1 MTHSDLYSQLKIEN
15 NSTEA
20 GVLRALARR
29 LVKIGER
36 TERGSLQVIYPSG
49 KAQVIG
55 SGEPRAEVTIKHW
68 GAISALVSKGD
79 VGWGEAYLEGL
90 WDSPDIEALAR
101 FTIDNAAAFEAEL
114 SANPLKRL
122 FLIVSDRIIR
132 RNNRKGSVRNITAH
146 YDVGDDFY
154 RLWLDETMTYSSALF
169 SNASDDLATAQKR
182 KYQRLLDITAT
193 AGKKTLEIGC
203 GWGGFAELA
212 VEAGRDLTAI
222 TISPRQHHYATQ
234 RLKNEA
240 DIQLKDYR
248 DIKGKFDSIVS
259 IEMIEAVGEQYW
271 PRYFKTIKDCLAD
284 HGKAAI
290 QAIVVEDSYFP
301 IYRSRSDFIRQHVF
315 PGGMLLSPQKIRES
329 AENAG
334 LKVDGL
340 FRFGKDYAKT
350 LRLWLDK
357 FEASLSEIHDLG
369 YDDRFVRVW
378 RYYLAICAA
387 TFSSGRT
394 DVMQIELSHA

>member
-1 MTHSDLYSQLKIEN
+1 MTHSDLYSHLKIEN

-20 GVLRALARR
+20 SVLRALARR

-36 TERGSLQVIYPSG
+36 SERGSLQVIYPSG
-49 KAQVIG
+49 KAQLIG

-79 VGWGEAYLEGL
+79 VGWGEAYLDGL

-169 SNASDDLATAQKR
+169 SNTSDDLATAQKR

-315 PGGMLLSPQKIRES
+315 PGGMLLSPQKIQES

-378 RYYLAICAA
+378 RYYLSICAA

>member
-20 GVLRALARR
+20 SVLRALARR

-36 TERGSLQVIYPSG
+36 TNRGSLQVIYPSG

-122 FLIVSDRIIR
+122 FLIFSDRIIR

-315 PGGMLLSPQKIRES
+315 PGGMLLSPQKIQES

>member
-20 GVLRALARR
+20 VVLRALARR

-36 TERGSLQVIYPSG
+36 TDRGSLQVIYPSG

-169 SNASDDLATAQKR
+169 SNASDDLATAQK
-182 KYQRLLDITAT
+182 
-193 AGKKTLEIGC
+193 KKIP
-203 GWGGFAELA
+203 A
-212 VEAGRDLTAI
+212 VT
-222 TISPRQHHYATQ
+222 
-234 RLKNEA
+234 
-240 DIQLKDYR
+240 
-248 DIKGKFDSIVS
+248 
-259 IEMIEAVGEQYW
+259 
-271 PRYFKTIKDCLAD
+271 
-284 HGKAAI
+284 
-290 QAIVVEDSYFP
+290 
-301 IYRSRSDFIRQHVF
+301 
-315 PGGMLLSPQKIRES
+315 
-329 AENAG
+329 
-334 LKVDGL
+334 
-340 FRFGKDYAKT
+340 
-350 LRLWLDK
+350 
-357 FEASLSEIHDLG
+357 
-369 YDDRFVRVW
+369 
-378 RYYLAICAA
+378 
-387 TFSSGRT
+387 
-394 DVMQIELSHA
+394 

>member
-36 TERGSLQVIYPSG
+36 TNRGSLQVIYPSG

-122 FLIVSDRIIR
+122 FLIFSDRIIR

-240 DIQLKDYR
+240 VIQLKDYR

-315 PGGMLLSPQKIRES
+315 PGGMLLSPQKIQES

>member
-49 KAQVIG
+49 KAQLIG

-315 PGGMLLSPQKIRES
+315 PGGMLLSPQKIQES

>member
-15 NSTEA
+15 NSAEA

-36 TERGSLQVIYPSG
+36 TERGSLKVIYPSG
-49 KAQVIG
+49 KAQLIG

-169 SNASDDLATAQKR
+169 SNVSDDLATAQKR

-240 DIQLKDYR
+240 VIQLKDYR

-315 PGGMLLSPQKIRES
+315 PGGMLLSPQKIQES

>member
-1 MTHSDLYSQLKIEN
+1 MTHSDLYSHLKIEN

-20 GVLRALARR
+20 SVLRALARR

-49 KAQVIG
+49 KAQLIG

-290 QAIVVEDSYFP
+290 QAIVVEDIYFP

-315 PGGMLLSPQKIRES
+315 PGGMLLSPQKIQES

>member
-1 MTHSDLYSQLKIEN
+1 MTHSDLYSHLKIEN

-20 GVLRALARR
+20 SVLRALARR

-49 KAQVIG
+49 KAQLIG

-315 PGGMLLSPQKIRES
+315 PGGMLLSP
-329 AENAG
+329 
-334 LKVDGL
+334 
-340 FRFGKDYAKT
+340 
-350 LRLWLDK
+350 
-357 FEASLSEIHDLG
+357 
-369 YDDRFVRVW
+369 
-378 RYYLAICAA
+378 
-387 TFSSGRT
+387 
-394 DVMQIELSHA
+394 

>member
-20 GVLRALARR
+20 VVLRALARR

-240 DIQLKDYR
+240 VIQLKDYR

-315 PGGMLLSPQKIRES
+315 PGGMLLSPQKIQES

-357 FEASLSEIHDLG
+357 FEASLSEIHALG

>member
-1 MTHSDLYSQLKIEN
+1 MTHSNLYSQLKIED

-20 GVLRALARR
+20 SVLRALARR

-36 TERGSLQVIYPSG
+36 SERGSLQVIYPSG
-49 KAQVIG
+49 KAQLIG

-169 SNASDDLATAQKR
+169 SNVSDDLATAQKR

-240 DIQLKDYR
+240 VIQLKDYR

-315 PGGMLLSPQKIRES
+315 PGGMLLSPQKIQES

>member
-1 MTHSDLYSQLKIEN
+1 MTHSDLYSHLKIEN

-20 GVLRALARR
+20 SVLRALARR

-49 KAQVIG
+49 KAQLIG

-315 PGGMLLSPQKIRES
+315 PGGMLLSPHKIQES

>member
-15 NSTEA
+15 NSAEA

-29 LVKIGER
+29 LVKIGEH
-36 TERGSLQVIYPSG
+36 TERGSLKVIYPSG
-49 KAQVIG
+49 KAQLIG

-169 SNASDDLATAQKR
+169 SNVSDDLATAQKR

-240 DIQLKDYR
+240 VIQLKDYR

-315 PGGMLLSPQKIRES
+315 PGGMLLSPQKIQES

>member
-1 MTHSDLYSQLKIEN
+1 
-15 NSTEA
+15 
-20 GVLRALARR
+20 
-29 LVKIGER
+29 
-36 TERGSLQVIYPSG
+36 
-49 KAQVIG
+49 
-55 SGEPRAEVTIKHW
+55 
-68 GAISALVSKGD
+68 
-79 VGWGEAYLEGL
+79 
-90 WDSPDIEALAR
+90 
-101 FTIDNAAAFEAEL
+101 
-114 SANPLKRL
+114 
-122 FLIVSDRIIR
+122 
-132 RNNRKGSVRNITAH
+132 
-146 YDVGDDFY
+146 
-154 RLWLDETMTYSSALF
+154 MTYSSALF

-315 PGGMLLSPQKIRES
+315 PGGMLLSPQK
-329 AENAG
+329 
-334 LKVDGL
+334 
-340 FRFGKDYAKT
+340 
-350 LRLWLDK
+350 
-357 FEASLSEIHDLG
+357 
-369 YDDRFVRVW
+369 
-378 RYYLAICAA
+378 
-387 TFSSGRT
+387 
-394 DVMQIELSHA
+394 

>member
-20 GVLRALARR
+20 VVLRALARR

-122 FLIVSDRIIR
+122 FLIFSDRIIR

-315 PGGMLLSPQKIRES
+315 PGGMLLSPQKIQES

-357 FEASLSEIHDLG
+357 FEASLSEIHALG

>member
-20 GVLRALARR
+20 VVLRALARR

-36 TERGSLQVIYPSG
+36 TDRGSLQVIYPSG

-240 DIQLKDYR
+240 VIQLKDYR

-315 PGGMLLSPQKIRES
+315 PGGMLLSPQKIQES

-334 LKVDGL
+334 LQVDGL

>member
-1 MTHSDLYSQLKIEN
+1 MTHSDLYSHLKIEN

-20 GVLRALARR
+20 SVLRALARR

-49 KAQVIG
+49 KAQLIG

-315 PGGMLLSPQKIRES
+315 PGGMLLSPQKIQES

-357 FEASLSEIHDLG
+357 FEASLSEIHALG

>member
-36 TERGSLQVIYPSG
+36 TDRGSLQVIYPSG

-122 FLIVSDRIIR
+122 FLIFSDRIIR

-315 PGGMLLSPQKIRES
+315 PGGMLLSPQKIQES

-357 FEASLSEIHDLG
+357 FEASLSEIHALG

>member
-1 MTHSDLYSQLKIEN
+1 MTHSDLYSHLKIEN

-20 GVLRALARR
+20 SVLRALARR

-49 KAQVIG
+49 EAQLIG

-315 PGGMLLSPQKIRES
+315 PGGMLLSPQKIQES

>member
-29 LVKIGER
+29 LVKIGEH
-36 TERGSLQVIYPSG
+36 TERGSLKVIYPSG
-49 KAQVIG
+49 KAQLIG

-240 DIQLKDYR
+240 VIQLKDYR

-315 PGGMLLSPQKIRES
+315 PGGMLLSPQKIQES

>member
-20 GVLRALARR
+20 SVLRALARR

-36 TERGSLQVIYPSG
+36 SERGSLQVIYPSG
-49 KAQVIG
+49 KAQLIG

-169 SNASDDLATAQKR
+169 SNVSDDLATAQKR

-240 DIQLKDYR
+240 VIQLKDYR

-315 PGGMLLSPQKIRES
+315 PGGMLLSPQKIQES

>member
-1 MTHSDLYSQLKIEN
+1 MTQSDLYSQLKIEN

-20 GVLRALARR
+20 VVLRALARR

-36 TERGSLQVIYPSG
+36 TDRGSLQVIYPSG

-240 DIQLKDYR
+240 VIQLKDYR

-315 PGGMLLSPQKIRES
+315 PGGMLLSPQKIQES

-357 FEASLSEIHDLG
+357 FEASLSEIHALG

>member
-193 AGKKTLEIGC
+193 AGTKTLEIGC

-315 PGGMLLSPQKIRES
+315 PGGMLLSPQKIQES

-357 FEASLSEIHDLG
+357 FEASLSEIHALG

>member
-20 GVLRALARR
+20 VVLRALARR

-36 TERGSLQVIYPSG
+36 TDRGSLQVIYPSG

-259 IEMIEAVGEQYW
+259 IEMIEAVGERYW

-315 PGGMLLSPQKIRES
+315 PGGMLLSPQKIQES

>member
-20 GVLRALARR
+20 VVLRALARR

-36 TERGSLQVIYPSG
+36 TNRGSLQVIYPSG

-122 FLIVSDRIIR
+122 FLIFSDRIIR

-315 PGGMLLSPQKIRES
+315 PGGMLLSPQKIQES

-357 FEASLSEIHDLG
+357 FEASLSEIHALG

>member
-20 GVLRALARR
+20 VVLRALARR

-36 TERGSLQVIYPSG
+36 TDRGSLQVIYPSG

-222 TISPRQHHYATQ
+222 TISPRQHDYATQ

-315 PGGMLLSPQKIRES
+315 PGGMLLSPQKIQES

>member
-1 MTHSDLYSQLKIEN
+1 MTHSNLYSQLKIEDH
-15 NSTEA
+15 STEA
-20 GVLRALARR
+20 SVLRALARR

-36 TERGSLQVIYPSG
+36 SERGSLQVIYPSG
-49 KAQVIG
+49 KAQLIG

-240 DIQLKDYR
+240 VIQLKDYR

>member
-1 MTHSDLYSQLKIEN
+1 MTHSNLYSQLKIED

-20 GVLRALARR
+20 SVLRALARR

-49 KAQVIG
+49 KAQLIG

-154 RLWLDETMTYSSALF
+154 RLWLDETMSYSSALF

-315 PGGMLLSPQKIRES
+315 PGGMLLSPQKIQES

>member
-1 MTHSDLYSQLKIEN
+1 MTHSNLYSQLKIEDH
-15 NSTEA
+15 STEA
-20 GVLRALARR
+20 SVLRALARR

-36 TERGSLQVIYPSG
+36 SERGSLQVIYPSG
-49 KAQVIG
+49 KAQLIG

-315 PGGMLLSPQKIRES
+315 PGGMLLSPQKIRVS

>member
-315 PGGMLLSPQKIRES
+315 PGGMLLSPQKIQES

-357 FEASLSEIHDLG
+357 FEASLSEIHALG

>member
-1 MTHSDLYSQLKIEN
+1 MTHSDLYSHLKIEN

-20 GVLRALARR
+20 SVLRALARR

-49 KAQVIG
+49 KAQLIG

-240 DIQLKDYR
+240 NIQLKDYR

-315 PGGMLLSPQKIRES
+315 PGGMLLSPQKIQES

>member
-15 NSTEA
+15 NSAEA

-29 LVKIGER
+29 LVKIGEH
-36 TERGSLQVIYPSG
+36 TERGSLKVIYPSG
-49 KAQVIG
+49 KAQLIG

-169 SNASDDLATAQKR
+169 SNVSDDLATAQKR

-240 DIQLKDYR
+240 VIQLKDYR

-315 PGGMLLSPQKIRES
+315 PGGMLLSPQKIQES

-357 FEASLSEIHDLG
+357 FEASLSEIHALG

>member
-36 TERGSLQVIYPSG
+36 TDRGSLQVIYPSG

-315 PGGMLLSPQKIRES
+315 PGGMLLSPQKIQES

-357 FEASLSEIHDLG
+357 FEASLSEIHALG

>member
-20 GVLRALARR
+20 VVLRALARR

-36 TERGSLQVIYPSG
+36 TDRGSLQVIYPSG

-122 FLIVSDRIIR
+122 FLIFSDRIIR

-315 PGGMLLSPQKIRES
+315 PGGMLLSPQKIQES

-357 FEASLSEIHDLG
+357 FEASLSEIHALG

>member
-20 GVLRALARR
+20 VVLRALARR

-169 SNASDDLATAQKR
+169 SNVSDDLATAQKR

-315 PGGMLLSPQKIRES
+315 PGGMLLSPQKIQES

-357 FEASLSEIHDLG
+357 FEASLSEIHALG

>member
-1 MTHSDLYSQLKIEN
+1 MTHSDLYSHLKIEN

-20 GVLRALARR
+20 SVLRALARR

-49 KAQVIG
+49 KAQLIG
-55 SGEPRAEVTIKHW
+55 SGEPRAEVTIRHW

-315 PGGMLLSPQKIRES
+315 PGGMLLSPQKIQES

>member
-1 MTHSDLYSQLKIEN
+1 MTHSDLYSHLKIEN

-20 GVLRALARR
+20 SVLRALARR

-49 KAQVIG
+49 KAQLIG

-234 RLKNEA
+234 RLKNKA

-315 PGGMLLSPQKIRES
+315 PGGMLLSPQKIQES

>member
-1 MTHSDLYSQLKIEN
+1 MTHSNLYSQLKIEDH
-15 NSTEA
+15 STEA
-20 GVLRALARR
+20 SVLRALARR

-49 KAQVIG
+49 KAQLIG

-101 FTIDNAAAFEAEL
+101 FTIDNAEAFEAEL

-240 DIQLKDYR
+240 NIQLKDYR

-315 PGGMLLSPQKIRES
+315 PGGMLLSPQKIQES